1 MHVELDA
8 REVRVM
14 LGTLLVLTTTVLG
27 TNGYELVRVEP
38 AERPSTTVRA
48 CHSCPCSSH
57 REHERVA
64 ELLAR

>member
-8 REVRVM
+8 REIRVM

-27 TNGYELVRVEP
+27 ANGYELVRVEP
-38 AERPSTTVRA
+38 GERSSPPVA
-48 CHSCPCSSH
+48 VCHRCPCGAH